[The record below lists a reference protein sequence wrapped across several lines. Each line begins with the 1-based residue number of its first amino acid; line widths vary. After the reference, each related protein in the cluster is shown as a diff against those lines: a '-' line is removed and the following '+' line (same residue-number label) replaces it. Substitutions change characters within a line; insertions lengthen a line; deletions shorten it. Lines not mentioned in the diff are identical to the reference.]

1 MEQATIYEFYFSIT
15 CRVGGK
21 TETTKDLTIWQ
32 RLSKL
37 VLNPHEEKLQSM
49 RDDED

>member
-1 MEQATIYEFYFSIT
+1 MNFILALLV
-15 CRVGGK
+15 RVAGGK

-32 RLSKL
+32 QLSKL
-37 VLNPHEEKLQSM
+37 VLNPHDEKLQSM